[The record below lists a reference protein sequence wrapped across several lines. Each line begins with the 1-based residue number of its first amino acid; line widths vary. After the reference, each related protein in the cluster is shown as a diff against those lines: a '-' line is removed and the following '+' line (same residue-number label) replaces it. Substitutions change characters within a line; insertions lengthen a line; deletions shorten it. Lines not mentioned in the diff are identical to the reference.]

1 MGGRREE
8 GGRVG
13 EREGGE
19 GRRDGA
25 GKQDE
30 VDKERSKRGR
40 KGREGEKI
48 SNIHPPLSLPPVV

>member
-1 MGGRREE
+1 M
-8 GGRVG
+8 G

-30 VDKERSKRGR
+30 VDGERSKRGR
-40 KGREGEKI
+40 KGRQGKKI